1 MPDSCGYRLTKSY
14 QARRL
19 LRSGSAL
26 AFAGGLGHVSLLP
39 RLVLTQLRSIMPFIT
54 RARVAGG
61 LVAVAIF
68 ATAAVPA
75 LGQAPSSGV
84 RAAPARPRFDST
96 GVGDTSMFAPL
107 NLPPGNEYRSG
118 SGAPGPRYWQQRAD
132 YDLKATLDTTAKAL
146 HGEMTVR
153 YTNNS
158 PDTLHFLW
166 FQVEQNAFKSNSLNS
181 YVFPAESRFGA
192 RNFEGGDVIDRF
204 EEVTANGKGA
214 RRALK
219 LRNEGTVMKADL
231 AEPLAPGRT
240 ATISAAWHFNI
251 PEHGADRMGRD
262 GALYELAQWYPR
274 LNVYDDLRG
283 WNTEPYLGQGEFY
296 LEYGDYTLDV
306 TVPAGYI
313 VAATGMLQNPRDV
326 LTPAQIGRLAQAGK
340 SDNVV
345 HIVTREDLTSGAAR
359 PRKTGTMTWRFA
371 AKNVRDVVFATSPDY
386 LWDAS
391 SYKGSLAQAF
401 YRPSAIE
408 PWKDAA
414 DMSRMSIQ
422 EYSERWFPYPW
433 PQITAVEGPISG
445 MEYPMVAME
454 AKSADKYDLYNVVTH
469 EIGHMWFPMIV
480 GSNERMHM
488 WQDEGFNTFINTF
501 SEARRYPEKGDQMAR
516 AAGERSLVTQYMEHN
531 VDEPL
536 EINPDRI
543 NPQLLGENAYV
554 KTSVALQQ
562 LRQEILGP
570 EAFDDAFRTYI
581 QRWAF
586 KHPSPTD
593 FFRTMEDVS
602 GRRLDWYFREWY
614 LENPHFDQAID
625 SVVTAQH
632 GDTLL
637 VAVLYANHAR
647 GIEPI
652 RARFTFTDG
661 STQDFNYP
669 AEVWSTNTT
678 SYEREYAFV
687 GKKLAKIQLDPESRS
702 VDVDRSNN
710 VWPGGGKVT
719 P

>member
-1 MPDSCGYRLTKSY
+1 MTN
-14 QARRL
+14 
-19 LRSGSAL
+19 RS
-26 AFAGGLGHVSLLP
+26 
-39 RLVLTQLRSIMPFIT
+39 
-54 RARVAGG
+54 RARVASCV
-61 LVAVAIF
+61 LAVVSLIGT
-68 ATAAVPA
+68 TA
-75 LGQAPSSGV
+75 SSQTTSGKA
-84 RAAPARPRFDST
+84 AAPPRPRFDST
-96 GVGDTSMFAPL
+96 GVADTSIFAPL
-107 NLPPGNEYRSG
+107 NLPPGNLFRSG

-132 YDLKATLDTTAKAL
+132 YDLKATLDTAGKAL
-146 HGEMTVR
+146 RGELTLR

-158 PDTLHFLW
+158 PDTLHFIW
-166 FQVEQNAFKSNSLNS
+166 FQVEQNAFKSNSLNA
-181 YVFPAESRFGA
+181 YVFPADSRFGA
-192 RNFEGGDVIDRF
+192 RNFEGGDAIDRF
-204 EEVTANGKGA
+204 EQVAANGKGA
-214 RRALK
+214 RHALK
-219 LRNEGTVMKADL
+219 LRTEGTVMKADL
-231 AEPLAPGRT
+231 AEPLAPGKT

-274 LNVYDDLRG
+274 VNVYDDIRG

-296 LEYGDYTLDV
+296 LEYGDYTLEV

-313 VAATGMLQNPRDV
+313 VAATGALQNSRDV
-326 LTPAQIGRLAQAGK
+326 LTPTQITRLSQAAK
-340 SDNVV
+340 SDSVV
-345 HIVTREDLTSGAAR
+345 HIVTQQDLTSGAAR
-359 PRKTGTMTWRFA
+359 PRKTGTMTWRFT
-371 AKNVRDVVFATSPDY
+371 AKDVRDVVFAASPDY

-391 SYKGSLAQAF
+391 SWKGILANAY
-401 YRPSAIE
+401 YRPSAIDT
-408 PWKDAA
+408 WKDGA
-414 DMSRMSIQ
+414 DMSRMSIM
-422 EYSERWFPYPW
+422 EYSERWFQYPY

-454 AKSADKYDLYNVVTH
+454 AKSNDKYELYNVVTH

-501 SEARRYPEKGDQMAR
+501 SEARRYPEKGDQMSR
-516 AAGERSLVTQYMEHN
+516 AGDERALVTQYMEHN

-570 EAFDDAFRTYI
+570 AAFDDAFRTYI

-602 GRRLDWYFREWY
+602 GKRLDWYFREWF
-614 LENPHFDQAID
+614 LENQHFDPAID

-632 GDTLL
+632 GDSML
-637 VAVLYANHAR
+637 VGVLYANHAR
-647 GIEPI
+647 GVEPI
-652 RARFTFTDG
+652 RARFTFSDG

-669 AEVWSTNTT
+669 AEVWSTNTRM
-678 SYEREYAFV
+678 YPREYAFV
-687 GKKLAKIQLDPESRS
+687 GKKLVRIELDPDKRL

-710 VWPGGGKVT
+710 SWPAARVQ